1 MRKTWRSR
9 KTLWTTSCSR
19 RADSRSVPN
28 GFSITARTSLFS
40 CRCSPF
46 SLIASVITGKNSGA
60 VER

>member
-9 KTLWTTSCSR
+9 KTECTTSCSA

-28 GFSITARTSLFS
+28 GFSITARTSACS
-40 CRCSPF
+40 WWCRPF
-46 SLIASVITGKNSGA
+46 SLSASVMTPKNSGA